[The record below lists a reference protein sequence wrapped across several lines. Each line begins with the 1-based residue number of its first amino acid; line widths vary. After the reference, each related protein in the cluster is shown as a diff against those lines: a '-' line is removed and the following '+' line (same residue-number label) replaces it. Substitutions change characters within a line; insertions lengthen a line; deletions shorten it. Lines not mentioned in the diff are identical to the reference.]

1 MPFPL
6 PHSDSGSATSACPE
20 RNPRR
25 ALSASSVVNNPPAPI
40 SAPTSAHSASSAIST
55 LNPLPAFSFLTL
67 NSKFSALNCPSSPN
81 SNYSRTGHPTL
92 DVHPELAEGIFSDS
106 SYPLPQSTESS
117 RKYPNHSSKSNY
129 SRTYKPPGE
138 GGYTGPPVRPPILA
152 SPAHNTSHHLIC
164 ELLRQVYN
172 AHMTKRVI
180 RMSENEAATTT

>member
-6 PHSDSGSATSACPE
+6 PPSDSGSATSACPE
-20 RNPRR
+20 RNQRR
-25 ALSASSVVNNPPAPI
+25 ALSVSSVVNSPPAPI
-40 SAPTSAHSASSAIST
+40 SAPTSAHSASSAISA
-55 LNPLPAFSFLTL
+55 LNPLPAFSFLSL

-129 SRTYKPPGE
+129 SRTYKTPRGGGIYRSPGQTTDSGESGTQHEPPSHLRVAPPG
-138 GGYTGPPVRPPILA
+138 I
-152 SPAHNTSHHLIC
+152 
-164 ELLRQVYN
+164 
-172 AHMTKRVI
+172 
-180 RMSENEAATTT
+180 